1 MNSIRIDT
9 GQIKRDIQKY
19 FIENDIDC
27 SIDNWQF
34 EYDED
39 NNLLYHPKAMI
50 EVEKGLREAQIFGKT
65 PDKDKL
71 NRFLLKYR
79 EIAEEYKK
87 QNKK

>member
-1 MNSIRIDT
+1 M
-9 GQIKRDIQKY
+9 
-19 FIENDIDC
+19 
-27 SIDNWQF
+27 
-34 EYDED
+34 
-39 NNLLYHPKAMI
+39 M

-79 EIAEEYKK
+79 EIAEEYKN